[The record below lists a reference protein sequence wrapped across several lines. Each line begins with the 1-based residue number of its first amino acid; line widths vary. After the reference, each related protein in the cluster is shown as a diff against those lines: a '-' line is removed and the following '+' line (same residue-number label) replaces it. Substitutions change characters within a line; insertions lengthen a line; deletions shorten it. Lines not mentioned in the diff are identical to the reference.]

1 MEVGATVPQTECPS
15 LDGEGMP
22 PHSWSRVDAAKFFVR
37 HGPNYPKHKKKDRSQ
52 GGSFYE
58 LKAMDWLN
66 KSSHKV
72 DGVAKLATASGLPEA
87 EFSHPSV
94 PSLLVVN
101 VQLPMEA
108 PKVFKG
114 ALLDGP
120 TLHAVFYFTLKE
132 DTAKALQDLDSAEPS
147 VRLLAEYFRR
157 AESEPAMRSR
167 FKAIAVVNN
176 QEAINMARLIN
187 PFNGKPVLITESG
200 SLMRGTRKPGA
211 GGHGEGAS
219 APLPGIENSSEGA
232 TDSGS
237 SGIDGGDGS
246 CSGSASSF
254 RADDF
259 LELDI
264 HVRRWNFMARK
275 GLNKLSPKF
284 SVINVSV
291 AFLVEGRGDAELPEQ
306 ILGCATLNCFD
317 IAKARDIST

>member
-1 MEVGATVPQTECPS
+1 
-15 LDGEGMP
+15 
-22 PHSWSRVDAAKFFVR
+22 
-37 HGPNYPKHKKKDRSQ
+37 
-52 GGSFYE
+52 
-58 LKAMDWLN
+58 
-66 KSSHKV
+66 
-72 DGVAKLATASGLPEA
+72 
-87 EFSHPSV
+87 
-94 PSLLVVN
+94 
-101 VQLPMEA
+101 
-108 PKVFKG
+108 
-114 ALLDGP
+114 
-120 TLHAVFYFTLKE
+120 
-132 DTAKALQDLDSAEPS
+132 
-147 VRLLAEYFRR
+147 
-157 AESEPAMRSR
+157 MRSR

-219 APLPGIENSSEGA
+219 APVPGIENSSEGA

-237 SGIDGGDGS
+237 SGRDGGDGS

-284 SVINVSV
+284 GVINVSV
-291 AFLVEGRGDAELPEQ
+291 AFLVEGRGDAEVR
-306 ILGCATLNCFD
+306 IGGGD
-317 IAKARDIST
+317 GKKGGGGGY